1 MSKYHLPEW
10 AENIP
15 EGWHNEFPSNDIY
28 ACVYN
33 TESARC
39 IRISLGL
46 TQKDL
51 ALCLGL
57 KPQYINS
64 VEKGARAVSSRML
77 QALLYLGKQQRL
89 VGDIVEKSGSM
100 VVKEHG
106 FYKLQDDD
114 GGVVYVPAK
123 WLAAAVGRASIE
135 HGKPLA
141 LSEEQNSNPADWHDK
156 NT

>member
-1 MSKYHLPEW
+1 MPGTKAPIHKQRRK
-10 AENIP
+10 
-15 EGWHNEFPSNDIY
+15 
-28 ACVYN
+28 
-33 TESARC
+33 RC
-39 IRISLGL
+39 SGSE
-46 TQKDL
+46 QPHAPGV
-51 ALCLGL
+51 ALSWQTATPGGR
-57 KPQYINS
+57 Y
-64 VEKGARAVSSRML
+64 RR
-77 QALLYLGKQQRL
+77 
-89 VGDIVEKSGSM
+89 KSGSM

-141 LSEEQNSNPADWHDK
+141 LSQEQNSNPADWHDK